1 MNFGQVAAAGACV
14 AVLASGAQAATITYT
29 ATGTVANVDSVLA
42 SQFSVGQAVSFTFAY
57 DTSKTDLE
65 INTFLGVYV
74 NALTSG
80 FGSVGSYVF
89 SLSTSNIII
98 RDNAPNDQFFAIG
111 GASGASVG
119 AYNLGSAGIVL
130 TDATNAVFIND
141 NLPTGLNLSDFTAGQ
156 RLIELNFI
164 LGGDFSAVVEANISE
179 LSIAQDTAPR
189 GAPALCRRPWCD
201 RISRASQEAE
211 GSNVMGMTIDLE
223 TAEDILNWDV
233 SDEALEIAGAAGP
246 EIAGGYTLQF
256 CTSMDCALVS

>member
-98 RDNAPNDQFFAIG
+98 RDNAPNDQFFASG

-141 NLPTGLNLSDFTAGQ
+141 NLPTVLNLSDFTAGQ
-156 RLIELNFI
+156 RLIELNFT
-164 LGGDFSAVVEANISE
+164 LEGDARFGAVLEANISD
-179 LSIAQDTAPR
+179 LSIAQTPLPAALPLFAGGL
-189 GAPALCRRPWCD
+189 GALGLLGWRRKKK
-201 RISRASQEAE
+201 A
-211 GSNVMGMTIDLE
+211 
-223 TAEDILNWDV
+223 
-233 SDEALEIAGAAGP
+233 EALAA
-246 EIAGGYTLQF
+246 
-256 CTSMDCALVS
+256 